1 MAWVEER
8 TLRYLQD
15 TAMAMSLMESYID
28 DSDEKRLTVSRLQ
41 ATVSD
46 FIVELEKFDLTDGEI
61 LQILN
66 LLPKEQVDLHL
77 IIQECES
84 RFDEQKREDLINLIA
99 KYSENTVENDD
110 GGACI
115 VPVKDE
121 DMDDE
126 LLME

>member
-1 MAWVEER
+1 M
-8 TLRYLQD
+8 RYLQD
-15 TAMAMSLMESYID
+15 TAMAVSLMESYID
-28 DSDEKRLTVSRLQ
+28 DSDEKRLTVSRPK
-41 ATVSD
+41 AKVSD
-46 FIVELEKFDLTDGEI
+46 FILKLEKFDLTDGEI

-84 RFDEQKREDLINLIA
+84 RFDEEKREDLINLIA
-99 KYSENTVENDD
+99 EYSENTVENND

-115 VPVKDE
+115 VPVQDE

-126 LLME
+126 

>member
-1 MAWVEER
+1 M
-8 TLRYLQD
+8 RYLQG
-15 TAMAMSLMESYID
+15 TAMAVSLMESYID
-28 DSDEKRLTVSRLQ
+28 DSDEKKLTVSRPQ
-41 ATVSD
+41 AKVSD

-115 VPVKDE
+115 VSFKDE
-121 DMDDE
+121 DMNDE